1 MTDIRID
8 SFLMVLAMAYL
19 GAFAH
24 WFKMKRAK
32 RVMGTFFDYLIADYP
47 GRSVAT
53 GFAIVAAAWL
63 SATSGTADLINP
75 QLLWASLVAGV
86 LNIQS
91 VNGVMVAI
99 AVGYALDSGINKGG
113 DQ

>member
-1 MTDIRID
+1 MTGIRID

-19 GAFAH
+19 GAFVH
-24 WFKMKRAK
+24 WYKMKRAT
-32 RVMGTFFDYLIADYP
+32 RVLGTFFDYLVADYP

-75 QLLWASLVAGV
+75 QLLWESLVAGV

-91 VNGVMVAI
+91 VNGIVAAI

>member
-1 MTDIRID
+1 MTGIRID
-8 SFLMVLAMAYL
+8 SFLMVLVMAYL

-24 WFKMKRAK
+24 WYKMKRAT
-32 RVMGTFFDYLIADYP
+32 RVLGSFFDYLIADYP
-47 GRSVAT
+47 GRSMAT
-53 GFAIVAAAWL
+53 GLAIVAAAWL

-75 QLLWASLVAGV
+75 QLLWESLIAGV

-91 VNGVMVAI
+91 VNGIVAAI